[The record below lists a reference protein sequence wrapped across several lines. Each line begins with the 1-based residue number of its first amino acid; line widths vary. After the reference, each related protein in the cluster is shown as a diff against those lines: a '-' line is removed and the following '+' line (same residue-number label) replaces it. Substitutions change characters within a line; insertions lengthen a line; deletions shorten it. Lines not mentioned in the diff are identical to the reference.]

1 MIKIWIT
8 GSTGQI
14 GSAINKVLNPR
25 DYKVLDTDDEVLDI
39 TNLEQVLNFCKAN
52 RPEVIINCAGIA
64 NEQECSKNPE
74 LAYKVNALGAR
85 NVAIAAFKIN
95 AKIVQISTDDV
106 FDGTNDFP
114 ITEFDKTNPITVY
127 GKSKLCGENFVKE
140 FATKHFIIRSSWV
153 YGEGKNFVT
162 YILDKSRSKEHL
174 NIAKNQ
180 VGTPTS
186 AKELARFILYIINT
200 NEYGTYHFTC
210 TGRCSRIDFTKEI
223 LRLANLSNTVINEVD
238 KIDSEY
244 SMNHPSY
251 AVLDNFIIRL
261 ENEYKA
267 KSWQDALSEYIKEL
281 AT

>member
-25 DYKVLDTDDEVLDI
+25 EYKVLDTDDEVLDI
-39 TNLEQVLNFCKAN
+39 TNLEQVLSFCKSN

-64 NEQECSKNPE
+64 SEQECSKNPE

-106 FDGTNDFP
+106 FDGKNDFP
-114 ITEFDKTNPITVY
+114 ITEFDKPNPITVY
-127 GKSKLCGENFVKE
+127 GKSKLCGENYVKE
-140 FATKHFIIRSSWV
+140 FALKHFIIRSSWV
-153 YGEGKNFVT
+153 YGDGKNFVT
-162 YILDKSRSKEHL
+162 YILDKAKRKEEL

-180 VGTPTS
+180 FGTPTS

-223 LRLANLSNTVINEVD
+223 LKFANLSKTIIHEVE

-261 ENEYKA
+261 EDKYKA
-267 KSWQDALSEYIKEL
+267 KSWQDALLEYIKEL
-281 AT
+281 TS